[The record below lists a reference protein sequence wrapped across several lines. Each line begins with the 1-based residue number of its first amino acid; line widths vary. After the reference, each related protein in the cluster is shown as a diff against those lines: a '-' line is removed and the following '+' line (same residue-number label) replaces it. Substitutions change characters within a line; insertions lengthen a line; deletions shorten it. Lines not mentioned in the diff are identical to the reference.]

1 MSVRWQHFFNWANLT
16 RACVQVR
23 QQDRRGLG
31 GSCCYTHLT
40 SWSEFIQCPH
50 GLRYLLLLFAF
61 CEKRERK
68 VTEMRVVVR
77 EGAGNALKH
86 LAKPEPLKK
95 SWLWRNRL
103 LSCSSSKPGNCE
115 KNGCGYRIRCEI
127 CMRAGRLSLYDGE
140 SGSPCYTR
148 GKQHQ
153 DGLWLKDGEI
163 PLWEHCLVEYVG
175 NRAQFPMEQTG
186 VFGICLVNQV
196 HEAVRIEMSTADCA
210 INVRVPSSSIG
221 ESCASGWVGGRAWS
235 RSMTLQIQN

>member
-1 MSVRWQHFFNWANLT
+1 
-16 RACVQVR
+16 
-23 QQDRRGLG
+23 
-31 GSCCYTHLT
+31 
-40 SWSEFIQCPH
+40 
-50 GLRYLLLLFAF
+50 
-61 CEKRERK
+61 
-68 VTEMRVVVR
+68 MRVVVR

-127 CMRAGRLSLYDGE
+127 CMRAGRLCLYDGE

-153 DGLWLKDGEI
+153 DGLWLKDEEI

-175 NRAQFPMEQTG
+175 NRAQFPMERTG

-210 INVRVPSSSIG
+210 NKVRVPSSSID

>member
-1 MSVRWQHFFNWANLT
+1 M
-16 RACVQVR
+16 
-23 QQDRRGLG
+23 
-31 GSCCYTHLT
+31 
-40 SWSEFIQCPH
+40 
-50 GLRYLLLLFAF
+50 
-61 CEKRERK
+61 
-68 VTEMRVVVR
+68 
-77 EGAGNALKH
+77 
-86 LAKPEPLKK
+86 
-95 SWLWRNRL
+95 

-153 DGLWLKDGEI
+153 DGLWLKDEEI

-210 INVRVPSSSIG
+210 IKVRVPSSSIG
-221 ESCASGWVGGRAWS
+221 ESCASEWVGGGAGS
-235 RSMTLQIQN
+235 RSRSTTGRRWRQRWWRQRKRRAGTWKLVNAMTFFTVFDFHFSLMFLLPLTAAGQWMPDDEPSWFESLANSKQN